1 MKCIEYRELISAYVD
16 EMLNPQE
23 EEQLITHLKTCQACR
38 EEVEIL
44 KEMRQM
50 CQQMEEVSLP
60 EGFHEDLMKQLKR
73 EEQVKSPIIKFAFR
87 WQYGGALV
95 ATMLVG
101 ILFFSQLGTFSSRSK
116 QVEENATTEAA
127 PYAMQSNV
135 AEASLED
142 AGAAAASDVMPKNRA
157 IEMQEEMEPVVW
169 QVQVE
174 NQDSFLEA
182 LKAYLDEEQ
191 MTYENTK
198 EGITITQLE
207 DSKALITWVQSH
219 SITFSGEEV
228 TTLSDI
234 MLEIK

>member
-23 EEQLITHLKTCQACR
+23 EEKLIAHLKTCQNCR
-38 EEVEIL
+38 EEVEIF

-60 EGFHEDLMKQLKR
+60 EGFHEKLMKQIKH

-87 WQYGGALV
+87 WKYGGALV

-101 ILFFSQLGTFSSRSK
+101 ILFFSQLGTFYSRSK
-116 QVEENATTEAA
+116 QVEENATIEAA

-157 IEMQEEMEPVVW
+157 TEMQEEMEPVVW

-182 LKAYLDEEQ
+182 LKAYLDAKQ
-191 MTYENTK
+191 MTYEDT
-198 EGITITQLE
+198 EGGITITQMD
-207 DSKALITWVQSH
+207 DSKALVTWLQEN

-228 TTLSDI
+228 TTLSDV

>member
-87 WQYGGALV
+87 WQYGSALV

-174 NQDSFLEA
+174 NPDSFLEA